1 MTPKTKLIRN
11 MKRKILV
18 LDGATGTEFQKAG
31 MPAGVC
37 PELWCLENPETVL
50 NVHAAYCDAGSD
62 IIYTASFGANR
73 FKLAQ
78 YGAHDPAAINS
89 GLAEIAREAAGKTC
103 LVAGD
108 IGPTGRFIEPFGDLA
123 FEDAVNAFKEQAL
136 GLIEGGVDL
145 FAIETMMDIQEA
157 RAALIA
163 VKEVSDLF
171 TIVTMTFERD
181 GKTLNG
187 TDPVSALITL
197 QSLGAD
203 AVGCNCS
210 AGPKEMLDFI
220 RAMRPYAKVPLVA
233 KPNAGLPRLERDKTV
248 FDMGPEAFSGFGKEF
263 AAAGVCMIGGCC
275 GTDPDHIRKLA
286 EAVKS
291 KRPLRP
297 ERKSVS
303 AVSSARKT
311 VVLAKDKPLAV
322 VGERLNPT
330 GKKLLREALE
340 KGLPDMSLIREMAKD
355 QERQGA
361 DLLDVNVGTHGIDEP
376 ETMRKVI
383 NFLSTI
389 TDLPLAVDSPQVETI
404 ETALRLYPGRMLI
417 NSISGEKDKIE
428 RLLPIAAKYGA
439 MFILL
444 PLTDGEVPETAARR
458 KEIVREVFTKA
469 GRLGFTKDDFVV
481 DGLVMTVASNPNA
494 ARETLAMIDWCSG
507 AFGAKTIIG
516 LSNVSFGLPARNWT
530 NASFLAMAIEKGL
543 TMAIANPS
551 NSELMDVKAAA
562 DLLAGRDWGAKAYI
576 SRFSEAASP
585 TKKQEPAQS
594 PRELVRRAV
603 LEGNRDQI
611 RAFMDQAVAA
621 GEDPFSL
628 VQETMIPAITSV
640 GELFEKREYF
650 LPQLIA
656 GAETM
661 KIGVDHLEPLL
672 REKAALKEAGTVMI
686 ATVEGDIH
694 DIGKNIVALLLK
706 NHGFRVIDLGK
717 DVPAARI
724 LKEAGKEKPGVIG
737 LSALMTTTMV
747 RMKEVIDT
755 ARKSNLKTEFILGG
769 AVVTRSFAE
778 SIGAEYARDGVE
790 AVRVI
795 SRLIGG
801 NPELKE
807 NN

>member
-1 MTPKTKLIRN
+1 VTPKERLVRN
-11 MKRKILV
+11 IKQRVLV

-37 PELWCLENPETVL
+37 PELWCLDHPETVL
-50 NVHAAYCDAGSD
+50 DVHAAYCDAGSD

-73 FKLAQ
+73 CKLAQ
-78 YGAHDPAAINS
+78 YGAPRQEGARSVNT
-89 GLAEIAREAAGKTC
+89 GLAEIAREAAGRSC

-108 IGPTGRFIEPFGDLA
+108 IGPTGRFVEPFGDLA
-123 FEDAVNAFKEQAL
+123 FEDAVNIFKEQAL
-136 GLIEGGVDL
+136 GLIEGGADL
-145 FAIETMMDIQEA
+145 FAVETMMDIQEA

-163 VKEVSDLF
+163 IKEVSDLF

-187 TDPVSALITL
+187 TDPVTALITL

-220 RAMRPYAKVPLVA
+220 RAMQPYAKVPLVA
-233 KPNAGLPRLERDKTV
+233 KPNAGLPRLERGNTV
-248 FDMGPEAFSGFGKEF
+248 FDMDPVTFAGFGKEF
-263 AAAGVCMIGGCC
+263 AAAGVCLIGGCC
-275 GTDPDHIRKLA
+275 GTGPEHIRKLA
-286 EAVKS
+286 GAIRGE
-291 KRPLRP
+291 RPIKP
-297 ERKSVS
+297 AKKSVG

-311 VVLAKDKPLAV
+311 VVLETGMPLAI
-322 VGERLNPT
+322 VGERINPT

-340 KGLPDMSLIREMAKD
+340 KGLADMSLIREMAKD

-361 DLLDVNVGTHGIDEP
+361 GLLDVNVGTHGIDEP
-376 ETMRKVI
+376 ATMRKAI

-389 TDLPLAVDSPQVETI
+389 TDLPLSVDSPKVETI

-417 NSISGEKDKIE
+417 NSISGEKDKME
-428 RLLPIAAKYGA
+428 RLLPVAAKYGA

-444 PLTDGEVPETAARR
+444 PLTDGEVPQSAARR
-458 KEIVREVFTKA
+458 KEIVREVFSRAK
-469 GRLGFTKDDFVV
+469 GLGFTKDDFVV

-507 AFGAKTIIG
+507 SFGAKTIVG
-516 LSNVSFGLPARNWT
+516 LSNVSFGLPARNWA
-530 NASFLAMAIEKGL
+530 NASFLAMAIDKGL

-551 NSELMDVKAAA
+551 NSELMDVKTAS

-576 SRFSEAASP
+576 SRFSEASAP
-585 TKKQEPAQS
+585 QKKEAPAQS
-594 PRELVRRAV
+594 PRELVARAV
-603 LEGNRDQI
+603 LEGDRDRI
-611 RAFMDQAVAA
+611 RALIDNALRA
-621 GEDPFSL
+621 GESPFNL
-628 VQETMIPAITSV
+628 VQETMIPAITKV
-640 GELFEKREYF
+640 GMLFEKREYF

-661 KIGVDHLEPLL
+661 KLGVDHLEPLL
-672 REKAALKEAGTVMI
+672 REKALQDAGTVMI

-694 DIGKNIVALLLK
+694 DIGKNIVSLLLK

-717 DVPAARI
+717 DVPAAQI
-724 LKEAGKEKPGVIG
+724 VEAAQKERPGVIG

-747 RMKEVIDT
+747 RMKEVID
-755 ARKSNLKTEFILGG
+755 AAKRGNINAEFILGG
-769 AVVTRSFAE
+769 AVVTRAFAE

-790 AVRVI
+790 AVKI
-795 SRLIGG
+795 IGRLIGR
-801 NPELKE
+801 PAAST
-807 NN
+807 

>member
-1 MTPKTKLIRN
+1 MTAKIKITRDLKKRVLI
-11 MKRKILV
+11 
-18 LDGATGTEFQKAG
+18 LDGATGTELQNAG

-62 IIYTASFGANR
+62 IIYTTSFGANR
-73 FKLAQ
+73 CKLAQ
-78 YGAHDPAAINS
+78 YGAHEARAVNA
-89 GLAEIAREAAGKTC
+89 GLAEIAREAAGRSC

-108 IGPTGRFIEPFGDLA
+108 IGPTGRFVEPFGDLA
-123 FEDAVNAFKEQAL
+123 FEDAVDAFKEQAR

-197 QSLGAD
+197 QGLGAD

-210 AGPKEMLDFI
+210 AGPGEMLEII

-248 FDMGPEAFSGFGKEF
+248 FDMDPKTFAGFGKEF
-263 AAAGVCMIGGCC
+263 AAAGVCLIGGCC
-275 GTDPDHIRKLA
+275 GTGPGHIRELA
-286 EAVKS
+286 EAVKRE
-291 KRPLRP
+291 RPLKP
-297 ERKSVS
+297 ERKSIS

-311 VVLAKDKPLAV
+311 VILEQGKPLAV
-322 VGERLNPT
+322 VGERINPT

-376 ETMRKVI
+376 ATMRKVI

-389 TDLPLAVDSPQVETI
+389 TDLPLAVDSPKVETI
-404 ETALRLYPGRMLI
+404 ETALRLYPGRVLI

-458 KEIVREVFTKA
+458 REIVRHVFSA
-469 GRLGFTKDDFVV
+469 ARRLGFTKDDFVV
-481 DGLVMTVASNPNA
+481 DGLVMTVASNPKA
-494 ARETLAMIDWCSG
+494 ARETLALVEWCSG
-507 AFGAKTIIG
+507 VFGAKTIIG
-516 LSNVSFGLPARNWT
+516 LSNVSFGLPARNWA
-530 NASFLAMAIEKGL
+530 NASFLSMAIDKGL

-576 SRFSEAASP
+576 ARFAEAAAP
-585 TKKQEPAQS
+585 EKKQAPAQS
-594 PRELVRRAV
+594 PRELVGRAV

-611 RAFMDQAVAA
+611 RVFIDKAVAA
-621 GEDPFSL
+621 GESPFSL
-628 VQETMIPAITSV
+628 VQETMVPAITRV

-672 REKAALKEAGTVMI
+672 REKAAMKEAGTVII

-706 NHGFRVIDLGK
+706 NHGFRVVDLGK

-724 LKEAGKEKPGVIG
+724 LEAAEKEKPGVIG

-755 ARKSNLKTEFILGG
+755 ARKSNLKAEFILGG
-769 AVVTRSFAE
+769 AVVTRPFAE
-778 SIGAEYARDGVE
+778 SVGAEYARDGVE
-790 AVRVI
+790 AVKVI
-795 SRLIGG
+795 SRLIGRD
-801 NPELKE
+801 
-807 NN
+807 

>member
-1 MTPKTKLIRN
+1 VTSKKEIIQKLR
-11 MKRKILV
+11 KRIIV

-37 PELWCLENPETVL
+37 PELWCLENPEIVL

-62 IIYTASFGANR
+62 IIYTTSFGANR
-73 FKLAQ
+73 YKLSE
-78 YGAHDPAAINS
+78 YGVSDARPVNA
-89 GLAEIAREAAGKTC
+89 GLAEIAREAAGRSC

-108 IGPTGRFIEPFGDLA
+108 IGPTGRFVEPFGDLA
-123 FEDAVNAFKEQAL
+123 FEDAVDAYKEQAL

-145 FAIETMMDIQEA
+145 FAIETMIDIQET

-163 VKEVSDLF
+163 IKEVSDLF

-181 GKTLNG
+181 GRTLNG

-210 AGPKEMLDFI
+210 AGPKEMLEFI
-220 RAMRPYAKVPLVA
+220 RSMQPYAKVPLVA
-233 KPNAGLPRLERDKTV
+233 KPNAGLPRLEGGKTV
-248 FDMGPEAFSGFGKEF
+248 FDMGPETFAGFGKEF
-263 AAAGVCMIGGCC
+263 TAAGVCLIGGCC
-275 GTDPDHIRKLA
+275 GTGPDHIRKLA
-286 EAVKS
+286 EAIKGE
-291 KRPLRP
+291 RPLKP
-297 ERKSVS
+297 ARKSIG
-303 AVSSARKT
+303 AVSSARET
-311 VVLAKDKPLAV
+311 VVLDEGKPLVV
-322 VGERLNPT
+322 VGERINPT

-361 DLLDVNVGTHGIDEP
+361 GLLDVNVGTHGIDEP
-376 ETMRKVI
+376 ATMRKVI
-383 NFLSTI
+383 NFLATI
-389 TDLPLAVDSPQVETI
+389 TDLPLAVDSPRVETI

-458 KEIVREVFTKA
+458 REIIKDVFSHA
-469 GRLGFTKDDFVV
+469 SRLGFTKDDFVV
-481 DGLVMTVASNPNA
+481 DGLVMTVASNPQA
-494 ARETLAMIDWCSG
+494 ARETLALVEWCSS
-507 AFGAKTIIG
+507 AFGAKTILG
-516 LSNVSFGLPARNWT
+516 LSNVSFGLPARNWV
-530 NASFLAMAIEKGL
+530 NASFLAMAIDRGL
-543 TMAIANPS
+543 TTAIANPAS
-551 NSELMDVKAAA
+551 AELMDVKAAA
-562 DLLAGRDWGAKAYI
+562 DLLAGRDRGAKAYI
-576 SRFSEAASP
+576 SRFSEAAAP
-585 TKKQEPAQS
+585 ARKHEPVQS
-594 PRELVRRAV
+594 PRELVGRAV
-603 LEGNRDQI
+603 LEGNRDQV
-611 RAFMDQAVAA
+611 RAFLDRAIAD
-621 GEDPFSL
+621 GENPFSL
-628 VQETMIPAITSV
+628 VQETMIPAITRV

-672 REKAALKEAGTVMI
+672 KEKAAMKDAGTVMI

-694 DIGKNIVALLLK
+694 DIGKNIVSLLLK
-706 NHGFRVIDLGK
+706 NHGFRVVDLGK

-724 LKEAGKEKPGVIG
+724 LEEAEKEKPAVIG

-747 RMKEVIDT
+747 RMKEVIES
-755 ARKSNLKTEFILGG
+755 ARRCGLKAGFILGG
-769 AVVTRSFAE
+769 AVVTRSYAE
-778 SIGAEYARDGVE
+778 SLGAEYAGDGVE
-790 AVRVI
+790 AVKVI
-795 SRLIGG
+795 SRLIGR
-801 NPELKE
+801 N
-807 NN
+807 